1 MQTKSYLQAFHQA
14 HLNSVGLAIE
24 RELWS
29 PADVPARMQELGT
42 LLVQSAVGDPP
53 QLLASAVSDIARGLE
68 STSKQLLIE
77 ERPYYVVSATLSA
90 VEALAEYV
98 QLIMKL
104 PILTIDAISKISE
117 FLKVGEI
124 AAIRET
130 H

>member
-1 MQTKSYLQAFHQA
+1 
-14 HLNSVGLAIE
+14 
-24 RELWS
+24 
-29 PADVPARMQELGT
+29 MQELGT

-53 QLLASAVSDIARGLE
+53 QLLASAVSDLARGLE